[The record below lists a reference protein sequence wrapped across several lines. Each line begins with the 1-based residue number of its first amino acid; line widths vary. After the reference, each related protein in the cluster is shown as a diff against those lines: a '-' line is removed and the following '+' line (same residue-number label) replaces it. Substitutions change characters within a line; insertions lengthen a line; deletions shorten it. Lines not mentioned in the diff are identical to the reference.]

1 MRLHALRRSLRAK
14 LVIFLLLAITL
25 PLTASII
32 ITNMRTSSIV
42 TEDKVKTAANLLYQ
56 GKTNLEHY
64 MTTVTQASLLVYN
77 GTSGGDTL
85 YRILEQG
92 REDYLSEQEIYTSLQ
107 NIAIAVKEVH
117 QVYLHAAKA
126 GRGYVIVGGNKK
138 KMDQTQPSNGNFLEH
153 VSVAPVFE
161 PTHKSGDYGILLPPY
176 SVSKRVVSIHRKII
190 AIPSDVQIGTLS
202 IDINTSI
209 IDAICQQLYD
219 NEKEQLYL
227 LSKDGTVVYGPT
239 SAEIGLSWQDTEGR
253 ALLQTIKGSGSLI
266 SRSDTFHG
274 VYVYDQLELNGLDW
288 TLVKLIPNS
297 TLQAGTRQVTMVN
310 TVVLTISAIIVAI
323 VAVLIS
329 FWITSPIRKLTEYA
343 NRIQSGELDIDIRLN
358 RTDEIGALARRF
370 RLMMETINNLVLRE
384 YRLEIANK
392 TNELKA
398 LQAQVQP
405 HFLYNALQM
414 IGTSALQSGA
424 PGVYQLVMLLGKLM
438 RYSMSGSN
446 KPVALAQEIEH
457 TTAYLELQQQRFGDK
472 LQYEIDMAPETGMLP
487 VPRMILQPL
496 AENVFKHAFDPAGG
510 VMRVTVQTKRR
521 DEQLLISVENDG
533 PSIPAS
539 RLDELR
545 SLIDQQSERSDQEH
559 IGLSNVLSR
568 LRLNCGE
575 DASMTLDGGMNGGL
589 RVTLHVPI
597 GQDSDEE
604 AQL

>member
-42 TEDKVKTAANLLYQ
+42 TDDKVKTAANLLYQ

-64 MTTVTQASLLVYN
+64 LTTVTQASLLVYN

-85 YRILEQG
+85 YRILERG

-107 NIAIAVKEVH
+107 SIAFAVKEVH

-126 GRGYVIVGGNKK
+126 ERGYVIVGGNKK
-138 KMDQTQPSNGNFLEH
+138 KTDQPQPSNAELLKD
-153 VSVAPVFE
+153 VSVAAVYE

-176 SVSKRVVSIHRKII
+176 SVSKRVVSIHRKVI
-190 AIPSDVQIGTLS
+190 AIPSDEQIGTLS
-202 IDINTSI
+202 IDINTSV
-209 IDAICQQLYD
+209 IDAICEQLYD
-219 NEKEQLYL
+219 NTKEQLYL
-227 LSKDGTVVYGPT
+227 LSKDGTVVYGPN
-239 SAEIGLSWQDTEGR
+239 SAEIGLSWHDTEGT
-253 ALLQTIKGSGSLI
+253 ALLQRVSGSGS
-266 SRSDTFHG
+266 SVSNSDTFRG

-288 TLVKLIPNS
+288 TIVKLIPNS

-310 TVVLTISAIIVAI
+310 TVVLTVSGIIVAI
-323 VAVLIS
+323 VAVFIS

-472 LQYEIDMAPETGMLP
+472 LQYGIDMAPDTGMLP

-510 VMRVTVQTKRR
+510 VMRVIVQALRR

-533 PSIPAS
+533 PPISES

-545 SLIDQQSERSDQEH
+545 SLIHQQSERSDQEH

-575 DASMTLDGGMNGGL
+575 EASMTLEGGTNGGL

-597 GQDSDEE
+597 PQESEE
-604 AQL
+604 EVQL

>member
-1 MRLHALRRSLRAK
+1 
-14 LVIFLLLAITL
+14 
-25 PLTASII
+25 
-32 ITNMRTSSIV
+32 
-42 TEDKVKTAANLLYQ
+42 
-56 GKTNLEHY
+56 

-77 GTSGGDTL
+77 GTTGGGDTL

-107 NIAIAVKEVH
+107 SIAVAVKEVH

-138 KMDQTQPSNGNFLEH
+138 KTDQPQPSNAYLLEQ

-161 PTHKSGDYGILLPPY
+161 PTHKSGDYGILQPPY

-219 NEKEQLYL
+219 NTKEQLYL

-239 SAEIGLSWQDTEGR
+239 SAEIGLSWQDTTGKE
-253 ALLQTIKGSGSLI
+253 LLRTIKGSGS
-266 SRSDTFHG
+266 SVANSDTFRG

-384 YRLEIANK
+384 HRLEIANK

-472 LQYEIDMAPETGMLP
+472 LQYTIDMAPGTGILP

-510 VMRVTVQTKRR
+510 VLRVTVQALRR

-533 PSIPAS
+533 PPIPDS

-545 SLIDQQSERSDQEH
+545 TLIHQQSERSDQEH

-575 DASMTLDGGMNGGL
+575 EASMTLEGGAGGGL
-589 RVTLHVPI
+589 RITLHVPI
-597 GQDSDEE
+597 RQDSNEE
-604 AQL
+604 VQL